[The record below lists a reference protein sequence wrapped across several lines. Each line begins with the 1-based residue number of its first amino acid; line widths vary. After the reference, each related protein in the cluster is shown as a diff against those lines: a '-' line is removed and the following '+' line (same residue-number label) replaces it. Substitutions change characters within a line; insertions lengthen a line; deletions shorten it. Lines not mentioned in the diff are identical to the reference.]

1 MAFLKRKKPSFEGEG
16 LALFTDVEGARS
28 IFDSVGRSF
37 CYIEGGRE

>member
-28 IFDSVGRSF
+28 IFICGVEFATWKED
-37 CYIEGGRE
+37 END